1 MLAVGG
7 NAGAFVL
14 GLRHMQHLGDMP
26 CTWGR
31 VPQIL
36 CNKLLRTDPE
46 NTVASEVGSC
56 QVDAFE
62 QVLLRFPGSDV
73 EKQEELVA
81 ARFLTKPVAL
91 HAVVALVILKAFP
104 TEKVGPRTNNRA
116 TLGRPSRIHFGS
128 SVQVSFWLKAGD
140 L

>member
-46 NTVASEVGSC
+46 NTLASEVGSC

-81 ARFLTKPVAL
+81 ARCLKKPV
-91 HAVVALVILKAFP
+91 IPKAFP

-116 TLGRPSRIHFGS
+116 TLGRPSRSHFGS
-128 SVQVSFWLKAGD
+128 SVQVSFWFKAGD